1 MQANVLQKI
10 AANKNGSVPIK
21 TSVKKLYKRLWI
33 YIWQNKL
40 PFAIAIVMIF
50 CLSFSQVLIPQIT
63 RYAIDAVIPD
73 QKFEQLPWIA
83 GGILLV
89 SLLIG
94 VFNFLRSYMM
104 SLFGHRILN
113 DIRNDLYQH
122 IQKLSI
128 SFFDNQRTGDLMS
141 RLSSDVNAMGNLIT
155 ADIPE
160 ILADSIT
167 VIAIAVYLFTTDW
180 QLTVL
185 ILVTWPI
192 MIYLSQVFGKWM
204 RDAYRDVQVSGAAI
218 NSHIQDTISNINIIK
233 SFGNEQYE
241 IDRFADYSR
250 NYMDANIRAVR
261 LWSLFFPV
269 IGILNNL
276 STLIVVVFGSR
287 EVMLGRLT
295 IGELAAFLS
304 YITQLNQ
311 PIRRFSKVM
320 NIIQRAVVASD
331 RVFEILD
338 IQPEVTEKENAVA
351 ISNLKGRVR
360 FEQVDF
366 SYSHNSP
373 AILHDFNLEI
383 KPGMTV
389 ALVGSSGA
397 GKSTV
402 AKLAMR
408 FYDPQKGRIFLDE
421 YDLRD
426 VTLDSLRDSVGIVSQ
441 ETLLLYGTIRDNIA
455 YGKLNATDE
464 EIQAAAKAA
473 NAHDFIMSFPEGY
486 NSLIGERGLK
496 LSGGQRQRLAIARV
510 LVKNPQFIVLDEATS
525 ALDTESESLIQESLQ
540 QLLKNRTSIV
550 IAHRLSTIHN
560 ADLIVVMESGRIVE
574 KGTHNELIAKRGRYA
589 YLHGIQFPQKNTSM
603 ESIEEIDFIEKIEVK
618 SLKPVQVVEAKV
630 IVPEL
635 TTF

>member
-383 KPGMTV
+383 QPGMTV

>member
-83 GGILLV
+83 GVILLV

>member
-589 YLHGIQFPQKNTSM
+589 YLHDIQFPQKNTSM

>member
-50 CLSFSQVLIPQIT
+50 CLSFFQVLIPQIT
-63 RYAIDAVIPD
+63 RYAIDTVIPSR
-73 QKFEQLPWIA
+73 QFNQLPWI
-83 GGILLV
+83 GGAILLV
-89 SLLIG
+89 SLLVG

-167 VIAIAVYLFTTDW
+167 VIAIAAYLFTTNW

-250 NYMDANIRAVR
+250 DYMDANIRAVR

-276 STLIVVVFGSR
+276 GTLIVVVFGSR

-295 IGELAAFLS
+295 IGELAAFLA
-304 YITQLNQ
+304 YINQLNQ

-320 NIIQRAVVASD
+320 NVIQRAVVASD

-338 IQPEVTEKENAVA
+338 IQPEVTEKEDAVA
-351 ISNLKGRVR
+351 ISNVKGRVR
-360 FEQVDF
+360 FEDIQF
-366 SYSHNSP
+366 GYSHNSP

-455 YGKLNATDE
+455 YGKLDATDE

-486 NSLIGERGLK
+486 NSIIGERGLK

-574 KGTHNELIAKRGRYA
+574 MGTHNELIAKRGRYA

-603 ESIEEIDFIEKIEVK
+603 ESIEEIERMEKIQVK
-618 SLKPVQVVEAKV
+618 SLKPVKLVESKV

>member
-383 KPGMTV
+383 QPGMTV

-589 YLHGIQFPQKNTSM
+589 YLHDIQFPQKNTSM